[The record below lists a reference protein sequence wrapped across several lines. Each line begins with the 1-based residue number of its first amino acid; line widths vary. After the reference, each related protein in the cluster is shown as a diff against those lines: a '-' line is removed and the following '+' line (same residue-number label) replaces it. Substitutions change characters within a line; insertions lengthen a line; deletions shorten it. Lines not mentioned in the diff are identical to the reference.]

1 MERFGSPQT
10 DFGMYSGGGGLMRLI
25 MKIHIWLNSDKN
37 NKPALD
43 YLRTL
48 VIMLVVVDTNLLQTI
63 TNTYNVL
70 WHIFCT
76 KIICKCHNTDRNVW
90 HSERFPL
97 QAQ

>member
-1 MERFGSPQT
+1 VHVKWLYVEEWG
-10 DFGMYSGGGGLMRLI
+10 GGGGGGGLMRI
-25 MKIHIWLNSDKN
+25 ITKIHIWLNSDKN
-37 NKPALD
+37 NKPALT
-43 YLRTL
+43 YN
-48 VIMLVVVDTNLLQTI
+48 VI

-90 HSERFPL
+90 YLERIPL